1 MKKIFKVL
9 KTIFILFLIAI
20 LLYVLYS
27 KYIRKD
33 RITKVFGY
41 GFLVVLTGSMEPEI
55 DTGSLVIIKD
65 SDSYDVGDIITY
77 EENENYFVTHRIIE
91 KDVNNLITKGDKNNE
106 VDTKI
111 SEDQII
117 GKVVFHSLILG
128 IFIRKYLLLVFII
141 FTVFIIIVNIFSKN
155 KKREEEEDERI
166 KSKNTK

>member
-1 MKKIFKVL
+1 M
-9 KTIFILFLIAI
+9 
-20 LLYVLYS
+20 
-27 KYIRKD
+27 
-33 RITKVFGY
+33 
-41 GFLVVLTGSMEPEI
+41 
-55 DTGSLVIIKD
+55 
-65 SDSYDVGDIITY
+65 
-77 EENENYFVTHRIIE
+77 THRIIE